1 MLNRILGAG
10 LIVLLLALGFSV
22 YQLNSLQKQV
32 EDLQKKTE
40 ELKVIAERPPIQF
53 VGTFPDNMKSITKLA
68 NDTKVK
74 LLIVGDYCAYGHYS
88 NPDGYADYIRALE
101 FLADKNI
108 SVDMYLYDDET
119 TRKTLISQFTTD
131 FKKIENSQ
139 KFKHYF
145 DDVHHGD
152 LRRPRT
158 LSEFE
163 SVMNAQQKKCVDE
176 LSAKGVSIHR
186 TISNTLPL
194 FIWLRDGDE
203 AVFSVYNL
211 GDNAREVSI
220 ATKDKT
226 LVNLLEEIYTQAV
239 RRSAILATDSAQRP

>member
-1 MLNRILGAG
+1 MNRILGAG
-10 LIVLLLALGFSV
+10 LIVLLFALGFSV

-32 EDLQKKTE
+32 DELQKKTE
-40 ELKVIAERPPIQF
+40 ELEIIAERPPIQF
-53 VGTFPDNMKSITKLA
+53 VGTFPDNMKTITRVAK
-68 NDTKVK
+68 DTKVK
-74 LLIVGDYCAYGHYS
+74 LLVVGDYCAYGHYS
-88 NPDGYADYIRALE
+88 NPEGYKEYIQTLE
-101 FLADKNI
+101 TLADNNV

-119 TRKTLISQFTTD
+119 TRKTLISQFTSD
-131 FKKIENSQ
+131 FRKIENSQ

-145 DDVHHGD
+145 DDVHRSD
-152 LRRPRT
+152 LKRPRSLT
-158 LSEFE
+158 EFE
-163 SVMNAQQKKCVDE
+163 SVMNTQQKSCVDE

-239 RRSAILATDSAQRP
+239 RRSSTVAAASTQRP

>member
-1 MLNRILGAG
+1 MLNRILAAG
-10 LIVLLLALGFSV
+10 FLVLLIALGFSV
-22 YQLNSLQKQV
+22 YQLSSLQRQV

-40 ELKVIAERPPIQF
+40 ELRAIAERPPIQF
-53 VGTFPDNMKSITKLA
+53 VGTFPDNMRSITKLA

-88 NPDGYADYIRALE
+88 NPEAYAEYIRALE
-101 FLADKNI
+101 MLADKNI

-119 TRKTLISQFTTD
+119 TRKTLISQFTDD
-131 FKKIENSQ
+131 FTKIENSQ

-145 DDVHHGD
+145 DEVHHRD
-152 LRRPRT
+152 LRRPRN
-158 LSEFE
+158 LGEFE
-163 SVMNAQQKKCVDE
+163 TVMNSQQKKCVNE

-186 TISNTLPL
+186 TIANTLPL

-220 ATKDKT
+220 STKDKA

-239 RRSAILATDSAQRP
+239 RRSSIVAESVSRP